1 MSFMRIVSCI
11 HKCVVEVEWKQS
23 CKNLHGL
30 KISSESFFFS
40 EKNLM
45 VFITNLQKIND
56 NVQQQRSTQAE
67 SYFTEDFT
75 DRKLINS
82 TTAQSR
88 PWSTLG

>member
-1 MSFMRIVSCI
+1 
-11 HKCVVEVEWKQS
+11 
-23 CKNLHGL
+23 
-30 KISSESFFFS
+30 
-40 EKNLM
+40 M

-82 TTAQSR
+82 TTA
-88 PWSTLG
+88 